1 MFYAMDLQDTTLH
14 VFEDKEEREE
24 LVTEY
29 NFFVPI
35 DSKKARCFIERE
47 CENCTFLDA
56 ETRHAMKTYDLL
68 LELIEMDPYDG
79 PSNDECILLT
89 HITLHW

>member
-1 MFYAMDLQDTTLH
+1 MFYAMDLRDTTLH

-24 LVTEY
+24 LVAVY
-29 NFFVPI
+29 DFFVPI

-47 CENCTFLDA
+47 CESRTFLDA
-56 ETRHAMKTYDLL
+56 ETRHAMKTYDLI
-68 LELIEMDPYDG
+68 LELIETDPYDG